1 MPATNPRTRPIEK
14 FAKAVG
20 MCTVEVCIPWRY
32 GGGRMGVNK
41 GQSSAY
47 GKCIFRD
54 YNNVTKGMCQVEFMR
69 LKECV
74 LVSTRGGKRG
84 EGRGMEADERTEGE
98 QAVMRVAL

>member
-1 MPATNPRTRPIEK
+1 
-14 FAKAVG
+14 
-20 MCTVEVCIPWRY
+20 
-32 GGGRMGVNK
+32 MGVNK

-74 LVSTRGGKRG
+74 LVST
-84 EGRGMEADERTEGE
+84 
-98 QAVMRVAL
+98 